1 MASLQGD
8 SAAADLDS
16 KTRSNPHVFIVL
28 VDMGKS
34 SHANDSPC
42 VQHCSVFLAAL
53 LQVGKNALTSLE
65 ATFREAMIEFGLLLQ
80 SRGDPGAVEYF
91 RKAAMNKNVCLG

>member
-1 MASLQGD
+1 
-8 SAAADLDS
+8 
-16 KTRSNPHVFIVL
+16 
-28 VDMGKS
+28 MGKS

>member
-8 SAAADLDS
+8 SAAADLDQIKS
-16 KTRSNPHVFIVL
+16 TCFHRFRGHGQKVL
-28 VDMGKS
+28 TQMIHDVYDTVLS
-34 SHANDSPC
+34 
-42 VQHCSVFLAAL
+42 FLL
-53 LQVGKNALTSLE
+53 HFCKLGKNALTSLE